1 MKRSFAQINGFA
13 IAIDGPAG
21 AGKSSVARA
30 VARTLNATYL
40 DTGAMYRAVG
50 LYMMKSGVPLD
61 MPALIA
67 AHADDAHVD
76 VRYENGVQHID
87 LNGEDVSD
95 AIRENAVSAAASAV
109 SAVPRVREL
118 MVARQREIAAKTDVV
133 MDGRDIGTRVLP
145 AAPLKIF
152 LTARAEVRAQRRYLE
167 LEGRGE
173 KVDLDTLLEEIKKR
187 DYNDSHRAVSPM
199 TPAADAILLDSSD
212 MTEAEVISHVVA
224 LARERMGR

>member
-1 MKRSFAQINGFA
+1 MNGFA

-173 KVDLDTLLEEIKKR
+173 KVDLDTLLAEIKQR
-187 DYNDSHRAVSPM
+187 DYNDAHRAVSPM
-199 TPAADAILLDSSD
+199 VPAADAILLDSSE

>member
-1 MKRSFAQINGFA
+1 MNGFA

-167 LEGRGE
+167 LEERGE

-187 DYNDSHRAVSPM
+187 DYNDAHRAVSPM
-199 TPAADAILLDSSD
+199 VPAADAILLDSSD

>member
-1 MKRSFAQINGFA
+1 MNGFA

-50 LYMMKSGVPLD
+50 LYMMKNGVPLD

-67 AHADDAHVD
+67 ANADDAHVD

-173 KVDLDTLLEEIKKR
+173 KVDLDTLLAEIKQR
-187 DYNDSHRAVSPM
+187 DYNDAHRAVSPM
-199 TPAADAILLDSSD
+199 VPAADAILLDSSD

>member
-1 MKRSFAQINGFA
+1 MNGFA

-30 VARTLNATYL
+30 VARALNATYL

-61 MPALIA
+61 MPSLIA
-67 AHADDAHVD
+67 ARADDAHVD

-87 LNGEDVSD
+87 LNGEDVSS

-133 MDGRDIGTRVLP
+133 MDGRDIGTSVLP

-173 KVDLDTLLEEIKKR
+173 KVDLDTLLAEIKQR
-187 DYNDSHRAVSPM
+187 DYNDAHRAVSPM
-199 TPAADAILLDSSD
+199 VPAADAILLDSSD
-212 MTEAEVISHVVA
+212 MTEAEVTARVVA
-224 LARERMGR
+224 LARERMGGE

>member
-1 MKRSFAQINGFA
+1 MNGFA

-30 VARTLNATYL
+30 VARALNATYL

-61 MPALIA
+61 MPSLIA
-67 AHADDAHVD
+67 ARADGAHVD
-76 VRYENGVQHID
+76 VRYEDDVQRID

-145 AAPLKIF
+145 DAPLKIF
-152 LTARAEVRAQRRYLE
+152 LTAQPEVRARRRYLE
-167 LEGRGE
+167 LERRGE
-173 KVDLDTLLEEIKKR
+173 KVDFETLLREIRQR

-199 TPAADAILLDSSD
+199 TPADNAILLDSSD
-212 MTEAEVISHVVA
+212 MTEKEVTERVIS

>member
-1 MKRSFAQINGFA
+1 MNGFA

-167 LEGRGE
+167 LKERGE

-224 LARERMGR
+224 LARERMGGE

>member
-1 MKRSFAQINGFA
+1 MNGFA

-50 LYMMKSGVPLD
+50 LYMMKNGVPLD

-173 KVDLDTLLEEIKKR
+173 KVDLDTLLAEIKQR
-187 DYNDSHRAVSPM
+187 DYNDAHRAVSPM
-199 TPAADAILLDSSD
+199 VPAADAILLDSSD

>member
-1 MKRSFAQINGFA
+1 MNGFA

>member
-1 MKRSFAQINGFA
+1 MNGFA

-50 LYMMKSGVPLD
+50 LYMMKNGVPLD

-152 LTARAEVRAQRRYLE
+152 LTARAEVRAQRRCLE

-199 TPAADAILLDSSD
+199 VPAADAILLDSSD

>member
-1 MKRSFAQINGFA
+1 MNGFA

-21 AGKSSVARA
+21 AGKSSVAKA
-30 VARTLNATYL
+30 VARTLNAAYL

-87 LNGEDVSD
+87 LNGEDVSS

-118 MVARQREIAAKTDVV
+118 MLARQREIAAKTDVV

-167 LEGRGE
+167 LEKRGE
-173 KVDLDTLLEEIKKR
+173 KVDFDTLLAEIKQR

-199 TPAADAILLDSSD
+199 VPAADAILLDSSD
-212 MTEAEVISHVVA
+212 MTEAEVTARVVA
-224 LARERMGR
+224 LARERMGGE

>member
-1 MKRSFAQINGFA
+1 MNGFA

-30 VARTLNATYL
+30 VARALNATYL

-61 MPALIA
+61 MPSLIA
-67 AHADDAHVD
+67 ARADGAHVD
-76 VRYENGVQHID
+76 VRYEDGVQRID

-109 SAVPRVREL
+109 SAVPHVREL

-145 AAPLKIF
+145 DAPLKIF
-152 LTARAEVRAQRRYLE
+152 LTAQPEVRARRRYLE
-167 LEGRGE
+167 LERRGE
-173 KVDLDTLLEEIKKR
+173 KVDFETLLGEIRQR

-212 MTEAEVISHVVA
+212 MTEKEVTERVIS

>member
-1 MKRSFAQINGFA
+1 MNGFA

-133 MDGRDIGTRVLP
+133 MRGHGWPRHRHARAARRAAQDLPDREGRG
-145 AAPLKIF
+145 
-152 LTARAEVRAQRRYLE
+152 ARAEALSRAEGARRK
-167 LEGRGE
+167 GR
-173 KVDLDTLLEEIKKR
+173 L
-187 DYNDSHRAVSPM
+187 
-199 TPAADAILLDSSD
+199 
-212 MTEAEVISHVVA
+212 
-224 LARERMGR
+224 

>member
-1 MKRSFAQINGFA
+1 MNGFA

-50 LYMMKSGVPLD
+50 LYMMKNGVPLD

-167 LEGRGE
+167 LKERGE

-199 TPAADAILLDSSD
+199 TPAADAILLDS
-212 MTEAEVISHVVA
+212 TARVVA

>member
-1 MKRSFAQINGFA
+1 MNGFA

-173 KVDLDTLLEEIKKR
+173 KVDLDTLLAEIKQR
-187 DYNDSHRAVSPM
+187 DYNDAHRAVSPM
-199 TPAADAILLDSSD
+199 VPAADAILLDSSD

>member
-1 MKRSFAQINGFA
+1 MNGFA

-152 LTARAEVRAQRRYLE
+152 LTARAEVRAQRRCLE
-167 LEGRGE
+167 LKERGE
-173 KVDLDTLLEEIKKR
+173 KVDLDTLLAEIKQR
-187 DYNDSHRAVSPM
+187 DYNDAHRAVSPM
-199 TPAADAILLDSSD
+199 VPAADAILLDSSD

>member
-1 MKRSFAQINGFA
+1 MNGFA

-30 VARTLNATYL
+30 VARALNATYL

-152 LTARAEVRAQRRYLE
+152 LTARAEVRAQRRCLE
-167 LEGRGE
+167 LKERGE

-224 LARERMGR
+224 LARERMGGE

>member
-1 MKRSFAQINGFA
+1 MNGFA

-21 AGKSSVARA
+21 AGKSSVART

-173 KVDLDTLLEEIKKR
+173 KVDLDTLLAEIKQR
-187 DYNDSHRAVSPM
+187 DYNDAHRAVSPM
-199 TPAADAILLDSSD
+199 VPAADAILLDSSD

>member
-1 MKRSFAQINGFA
+1 MNGFA

-67 AHADDAHVD
+67 AHADYAHVD

-187 DYNDSHRAVSPM
+187 DYNDSHLAVSPM

-212 MTEAEVISHVVA
+212 MTEAEVTARVVA

>member
-1 MKRSFAQINGFA
+1 MNGFA

-152 LTARAEVRAQRRYLE
+152 LTARAEVRAQRRCLE
-167 LEGRGE
+167 LKERGE
-173 KVDLDTLLEEIKKR
+173 KVDFETLLGEIRQR

>member
-1 MKRSFAQINGFA
+1 MNGFA

-173 KVDLDTLLEEIKKR
+173 KVDLDTLLAEIKQR
-187 DYNDSHRAVSPM
+187 DYNDAHRAVSPM
-199 TPAADAILLDSSD
+199 MPAADAILLDSSD

>member
-1 MKRSFAQINGFA
+1 MNGFA

-30 VARTLNATYL
+30 VARALNATYL
-40 DTGAMYRAVG
+40 DTGAMYRDVG

-61 MPALIA
+61 MPSLIA
-67 AHADDAHVD
+67 ARADGAHVD
-76 VRYENGVQHID
+76 VRYEDGVQRID

-145 AAPLKIF
+145 DAPLKIF
-152 LTARAEVRAQRRYLE
+152 LTAQPEVRARRRYLE
-167 LEGRGE
+167 LERRGE
-173 KVDLDTLLEEIKKR
+173 KVDFETLLREIRQR

-212 MTEAEVISHVVA
+212 MTEKEVTERVIS

>member
-1 MKRSFAQINGFA
+1 MNGFA

-76 VRYENGVQHID
+76 VRYENGVQRID

-152 LTARAEVRAQRRYLE
+152 LTARAEVRAQRRCLE
-167 LEGRGE
+167 LKERGE

-224 LARERMGR
+224 LARERMGGE

>member
-1 MKRSFAQINGFA
+1 MNGFA

-152 LTARAEVRAQRRYLE
+152 LTARAEVRAQRRCLE
-167 LEGRGE
+167 LKERGE
-173 KVDLDTLLEEIKKR
+173 KVDLDTLLEEIKQR
-187 DYNDSHRAVSPM
+187 DYNDAHRAVSPM

-224 LARERMGR
+224 LARERMGGE

>member
-1 MKRSFAQINGFA
+1 MNGFA

-21 AGKSSVARA
+21 AGKSSVAKA

-87 LNGEDVSD
+87 LNGEDVSS
-95 AIRENAVSAAASAV
+95 AIRENTVSAAASAV

-173 KVDLDTLLEEIKKR
+173 KVDLGTLLREIRQR
-187 DYNDSHRAVSPM
+187 DYNDAHRTVSPM
-199 TPAADAILLDSSD
+199 VPAADAILLDSSD
-212 MTEAEVISHVVA
+212 MTEAEVTARVVA
-224 LARERMGR
+224 LARERMGGE

>member
-1 MKRSFAQINGFA
+1 MNGFA

-30 VARTLNATYL
+30 VARTLNAAYL

-61 MPALIA
+61 SPELVA
-67 AHADDAHVD
+67 ARADDAHVD

-87 LNGEDVSD
+87 LNGEDVSN

-118 MVARQREIAAKTDVV
+118 MVARQREIAAKTNVV

-152 LTARAEVRAQRRYLE
+152 LTARAEVRAKRRCLE

-173 KVDLDTLLEEIKKR
+173 KVDFDTLLEEIKKR

-199 TPAADAILLDSSD
+199 VPAADAILLDSSD
-212 MTEAEVISHVVA
+212 MTEAEVTECVVA
-224 LARERMGR
+224 LARERMGGE

>member
-1 MKRSFAQINGFA
+1 MNGFA

-95 AIRENAVSAAASAV
+95 VIRENAVSAAASAV

>member
-1 MKRSFAQINGFA
+1 MNGFA

-21 AGKSSVARA
+21 AGKSSVAKA
-30 VARTLNATYL
+30 VARELNATYL

-67 AHADDAHVD
+67 AHADDASVD

-87 LNGEDVSD
+87 LNGEDVSS

-118 MVARQREIAAKTDVV
+118 MVARQREIAAKIDVV

-152 LTARAEVRAQRRYLE
+152 LTAQPEVRAKRRYLE
-167 LEGRGE
+167 LEKRGE
-173 KVDLDTLLEEIKKR
+173 KVDFDTLLAEIKQR

-199 TPAADAILLDSSD
+199 VPAADAIMLDSSD
-212 MTEAEVISHVVA
+212 MTEAEVTERVVS

>member
-1 MKRSFAQINGFA
+1 MNGFA

-152 LTARAEVRAQRRYLE
+152 LTARAEVRAQRRCLE
-167 LEGRGE
+167 LKERGE

-224 LARERMGR
+224 LARERMGGE

>member
-1 MKRSFAQINGFA
+1 MNGFA

-21 AGKSSVARA
+21 AGKSSDARA
-30 VARTLNATYL
+30 DARTLNATYL

>member
-1 MKRSFAQINGFA
+1 MNGFA

-50 LYMMKSGVPLD
+50 LYMMKNGVPLD

-173 KVDLDTLLEEIKKR
+173 KVDLDTLLAEIKKR

-212 MTEAEVISHVVA
+212 MTEAEVTARVVA

>member
-1 MKRSFAQINGFA
+1 MNGFA

-50 LYMMKSGVPLD
+50 LYMMKNGVPLD

-76 VRYENGVQHID
+76 VRYENGVQYID

-173 KVDLDTLLEEIKKR
+173 KVDLDTLLAEIKQR
-187 DYNDSHRAVSPM
+187 DYNDAHRAVSPM
-199 TPAADAILLDSSD
+199 VPAADAILLDSSD

>member
-1 MKRSFAQINGFA
+1 MNGFA

-50 LYMMKSGVPLD
+50 LYMMKNGVPLD

-167 LEGRGE
+167 LKERGE
-173 KVDLDTLLEEIKKR
+173 KVDLDTLLEEIKRR

>member
-1 MKRSFAQINGFA
+1 MNGFA

-95 AIRENAVSAAASAV
+95 TIRENAVSAAASAV

-173 KVDLDTLLEEIKKR
+173 KVDLDTLLAEIKQR
-187 DYNDSHRAVSPM
+187 DYNDAHRAVSPM
-199 TPAADAILLDSSD
+199 VPAADAILLDSSD

>member
-1 MKRSFAQINGFA
+1 MNGFA

-30 VARTLNATYL
+30 VARALNATYL

-50 LYMMKSGVPLD
+50 LYMMNSGVPLD

-87 LNGEDVSD
+87 LNGEDVSS

-167 LEGRGE
+167 LEGHGE
-173 KVDLDTLLEEIKKR
+173 KVDLDTLLAEIKQR
-187 DYNDSHRAVSPM
+187 DYNDAHRAVSPM
-199 TPAADAILLDSSD
+199 VPAADAILLDSSD
-212 MTEAEVISHVVA
+212 MTEAEVTARLVA
-224 LARERMGR
+224 LARERMGGE

>member
-1 MKRSFAQINGFA
+1 MNGFA

-187 DYNDSHRAVSPM
+187 DYTDSPRAVSPM

-212 MTEAEVISHVVA
+212 MTEAEVTARVVA

>member
-1 MKRSFAQINGFA
+1 MNGFA

-50 LYMMKSGVPLD
+50 LYMMKNGVPLD

-152 LTARAEVRAQRRYLE
+152 LTARAEVRAQRRCLE
-167 LEGRGE
+167 LKERGE

-212 MTEAEVISHVVA
+212 MTEAEVTARVVA

>member
-1 MKRSFAQINGFA
+1 MNGFA

-50 LYMMKSGVPLD
+50 LYMMKNGVPLD

-67 AHADDAHVD
+67 AHADNAHVD

-199 TPAADAILLDSSD
+199 VPAADAILLDSSD
-212 MTEAEVISHVVA
+212 MTEAEVTARVVA